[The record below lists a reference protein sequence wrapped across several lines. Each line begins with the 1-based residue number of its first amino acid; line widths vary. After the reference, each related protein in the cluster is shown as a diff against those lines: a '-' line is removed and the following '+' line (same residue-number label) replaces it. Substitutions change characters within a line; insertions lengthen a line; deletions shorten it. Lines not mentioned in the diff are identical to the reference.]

1 MTGFQI
7 QRQNPEA
14 FGLAAL
20 LAFAG
25 GYLDVYTYLS
35 RGGVL
40 ANAQTG
46 NIMLLGIS
54 LAEGTWDRVLHYA
67 CPVAAFGIGILLAYF
82 LTQLVWR
89 DRHGEGTCTIL
100 ALEMAGLFAVAWIEP
115 DLYANAL
122 ISLVCGMQLQAF
134 STVGGNGAATT
145 MCIGNYRLALQ
156 WAANGLQTQ
165 NPTAKQK
172 AAVHG
177 GIILF
182 FVLGAICSSRVID
195 AAGKW
200 AIWGSCVLL
209 LLAMGMKILGLQ
221 RRTSPNVPSE
231 IG

>member
-1 MTGFQI
+1 MEPKKKLGYPLSI
-7 QRQNPEA
+7 PL
-14 FGLAAL
+14 GMVLAAS
-20 LAFAG
+20 G
-25 GYLDVYTYLS
+25 GYMDAYSYLA
-35 RGGVL
+35 RGKVL

-100 ALEMAGLFAVAWIEP
+100 ALEIAGLFAVAWIEP

-195 AAGKW
+195 VAGEW
-200 AIWGSCVLL
+200 AIWGSCVRL
-209 LLAMGMKILGLQ
+209 LLAMGMKILGIQ
-221 RRTSPNVPSE
+221 RSSSPNVPSE

>member
-1 MTGFQI
+1 MEPKKKLGYPLSI
-7 QRQNPEA
+7 PL
-14 FGLAAL
+14 GMVLAASAGYMDAYSY
-20 LAFAG
+20 LARDKVF
-25 GYLDVYTYLS
+25 
-35 RGGVL
+35 

-54 LAEGTWDRVLHYA
+54 LAEGRWDQVLHYA

-89 DRHGEGTCTIL
+89 DGHGQGTCMIL
-100 ALEMAGLFAVAWIEP
+100 ALEIAGLFTVPWIGP
-115 DLYANAL
+115 NLYANAL

-156 WAANGLQTQ
+156 WATNGLQTQ

-182 FVLGAICSSRVID
+182 FVLGAVGASRVID
-195 AAGKW
+195 AAGRW

-209 LLAMGMKILGLQ
+209 LLAVGMKLLSLK
-221 RRTSPNVPSE
+221 RSATPNAPSE